1 MRKRGD
7 QFQKCIRAQFQSS
20 GRTTMAI
27 RRISRSHV
35 KLWNNGKLDRVRS
48 NIRVTC
54 IVVLSKRYIFFKR
67 RRHWSSTFAFSPVV
81 RLEAKVGATAA
92 AFSQRRSA
100 GKVTLRRSIS
110 IPLFLRPPCFR
121 VCAPP
126 SIILSARRFQFALFL
141 RHYQGPKLAQNCI

>member
-1 MRKRGD
+1 
-7 QFQKCIRAQFQSS
+7 
-20 GRTTMAI
+20 MAI
-27 RRISRSHV
+27 GRISRSHV
-35 KLWNNGKLDRVRS
+35 KLRNNGKLDRVRS
-48 NIRVTC
+48 SIRVTYV
-54 IVVLSKRYIFFKR
+54 VVLSKRYIFFKR
-67 RRHWSSTFAFSPVV
+67 RRHWSFTFAFSPVV
-81 RLEAKVGATAA
+81 RLEAKAGATAA
-92 AFSQRRSA
+92 APAFSQRRSA